1 MNSNEHDIPF
11 GLELNNT
18 DTVTETATKVRVK
31 PNTDTKPLRN
41 HVVILHDSPAH
52 SDMYVI
58 EVLLKCCNMNMV
70 AAIQAVKSI
79 VTEGRAVVFSGHKE
93 VCELK
98 AEQITTFGGDKY
110 AIEAGHESV
119 GAMTVTVEPS

>member
-11 GLELNNT
+11 GLDNPTT
-18 DTVTETATKVRVK
+18 DIVTETATKVRVVNK
-31 PNTDTKPLRN
+31 TDSKPLRN

-52 SDMYVI
+52 TDMYVI

-70 AAIQAVKSI
+70 AAIQAVKAI
-79 VTEGRAVVFSGHKE
+79 VTEGRAVVFSGHRE
-93 VCELK
+93 LCELK
-98 AEQITTFGGDKY
+98 AEQITSFGGDKY